1 MKKKNN
7 DKYNLKRIGNE
18 SDQTERVKQNNSN
31 NFDSRSKRNKV
42 KKIETKRDSENRNT
56 QLLALNKKMLRF
68 SSPSVHLGLN

>member
-68 SSPSVHLGLN
+68 SSLSVHLGLN